1 MDGRQNISEAES
13 TPHFRTE
20 RGSKSSIFPF
30 PFTPSLVKKSPPV
43 RLENGHV
50 RLSVCLICLPS
61 CQVREDC
68 SHLARI
74 SAEVK
79 RCNRRLRLRVSWE
92 GRRDRRVSVLW
103 RRRRRWPTD
112 EYWLETGKEGKIGR
126 GFREVEADR
135 DVERKLKVGKDGRKR
150 CSGQGTGI
158 GGIGCNQTRLAPIV
172 DLIEQAERKGA
183 CAARMWWRH
192 R

>member
-1 MDGRQNISEAES
+1 MEGGRDRERWMAGRTFPRRKVRRILGQRERLKVIDISLPLHSFHDDEKS
-13 TPHFRTE
+13 TCAIGKWPC
-20 RGSKSSIFPF
+20 
-30 PFTPSLVKKSPPV
+30 
-43 RLENGHV
+43 
-50 RLSVCLICLPS
+50 LSVCLICLPS

-79 RCNRRLRLRVSWE
+79 RCNRRLRLGVSWE

-135 DVERKLKVGKDGRKR
+135 DVERKLKVGKEGW
-150 CSGQGTGI
+150 
-158 GGIGCNQTRLAPIV
+158 V
-172 DLIEQAERKGA
+172 QAVQRPRNRNRRNRVQSNP
-183 CAARMWWRH
+183 ARSDR
-192 R
+192 